1 MAINKNIYW
10 DEINIVSNNFK
21 KEDRFAAKF
30 KGKIKFIY
38 DYSSLVIHYFHYE
51 LEMCE
56 IDILTTQSWFKSMNT
71 NFKKREKVFSLLG
84 LQQKPR
90 ASKIDHHLVNLSQD
104 QLKKLNHFLKYDYE
118 STIKNIIAL
127 TRGSNPSGELM
138 SPNNAPIILE
148 KEDLYFKNNFAIF
161 FTNFFYPIVEIEDLR
176 EQIFN
181 DTSKKQNYFQLFVQ
195 KATQQDS
202 KFFKILKI
210 IQYLSNHN
218 KNFYE
223 RKDLGKKK
231 LKELKELIS
240 IKNIEKDIKNSR
252 QKFQQNIAKQQNML
266 FDFLPKEKAHIWPVS
281 EIKRELIKIDKQSNN
296 QNEYQKLLFAIEDYE
311 NCLVLSPDL
320 HTAFDKNWFTFDEVT
335 GHLIFMENNKEI
347 QEFRTQLVK
356 DGRINKIIQIPPKFF
371 TKNRQKYLEKRNKKH
386 II

>member
-21 KEDRFAAKF
+21 KEDKFAAKF

-148 KEDLYFKNNFAIF
+148 KEDVYFKNNFAIF
-161 FTNFFYPIVEIEDLR
+161 FTNFF
-176 EQIFN
+176 
-181 DTSKKQNYFQLFVQ
+181 TQL
-195 KATQQDS
+195 
-202 KFFKILKI
+202 L
-210 IQYLSNHN
+210 
-218 KNFYE
+218 
-223 RKDLGKKK
+223 K
-231 LKELKELIS
+231 LK
-240 IKNIEKDIKNSR
+240 
-252 QKFQQNIAKQQNML
+252 
-266 FDFLPKEKAHIWPVS
+266 
-281 EIKRELIKIDKQSNN
+281 
-296 QNEYQKLLFAIEDYE
+296 
-311 NCLVLSPDL
+311 
-320 HTAFDKNWFTFDEVT
+320 T
-335 GHLIFMENNKEI
+335 
-347 QEFRTQLVK
+347 
-356 DGRINKIIQIPPKFF
+356 
-371 TKNRQKYLEKRNKKH
+371 
-386 II
+386 